1 MFLDTK
7 NLSGCPLSKRCDSI
21 RKNKG
26 AQYLFALLLW
36 YIHVVLYKHIQ
47 YVINHT
53 QDGMSG
59 QILIWVHHVGHLLFG
74 ELKACLFLAAF

>member
-1 MFLDTK
+1 
-7 NLSGCPLSKRCDSI
+7 
-21 RKNKG
+21 
-26 AQYLFALLLW
+26 
-36 YIHVVLYKHIQ
+36 VLYKHIQ